1 MITSLDHLGASYWEH
16 WHDYA
21 YLLGVGV
28 LCALTVYRKQLS
40 SNRCF
45 HQEEGDAN
53 NERIIGKKMKSN
65 NGSTLLEMEAEE
77 LLESA
82 GLTFSGA
89 PILSLAY
96 AWMECF
102 PGEDIDNS
110 KLLWLQDSALT
121 TSDLLEKAGNYC
133 SVELIA
139 TILFFFLNKK
149 SEEQESCISSNTKEF
164 VNDPFHS
171 NFPPDIH
178 VNIVSFLHPRDVV
191 SLACVSKKCN
201 EMIESSSSETS
212 RAIWKTLWRRDYAWV
227 VHDWQVGK
235 DALKRSGMLKWD
247 NPDKQFYFLFGQTY
261 MNWILAGQNSSDRCL
276 VGLHCNIY
284 DITSFL
290 DTHPGS
296 PDTLMAYSG
305 KDSTRFFEDMG
316 HSLGARRMAKSLCV
330 VKESSSKTNDWGL
343 NRTNLG
349 ENNLLL
355 GRKQR
360 RRVGTLQSV
369 LDYLEVEEVKV
380 RRKVMRSY
388 SKDPNVLGGQVNI
401 YFDPFL
407 REWRIWYTDQTLN
420 NVFAPA

>member
-1 MITSLDHLGASYWEH
+1 MITSLDHLGTSSWEH

-45 HQEEGDAN
+45 HQEEGDDDD
-53 NERIIGKKMKSN
+53 ERIIGNKMKSN
-65 NGSTLLEMEAEE
+65 NISTLLEMEAEE

-102 PGEDIDNS
+102 PGE
-110 KLLWLQDSALT
+110 
-121 TSDLLEKAGNYC
+121 
-133 SVELIA
+133 LIA
-139 TILFFFLNKK
+139 TILFFFLHKK
-149 SEEQESCISSNTKEF
+149 SEQESCISSNTKEF

-171 NFPPDIH
+171 NFPPDIQ

-201 EMIESSSSETS
+201 ELIESSSSETS

-261 MNWILAGQNSSDRCL
+261 MNWILAGQNSPDRCL

-343 NRTNLG
+343 NRANSG

-369 LDYLEVEEVKV
+369 LDYLENEEVKV
-380 RRKVMRSY
+380 RRKVLRSY